1 LDGFDDTRIDH
12 DSRAAG
18 LQPMKVPRWVRLV
31 LNLLV
36 GGLVLAYL
44 VWQIDLSQTIDLI
57 GSAGLA
63 PFLGAIGIFLGTTV
77 LMALRWR
84 VLLAAK
90 GIQEPLPWLVKL
102 YFIGYA
108 AGQLL
113 PTSFGGDA
121 VRIVEHARRR
131 PDAKSEAAGAVLLER
146 FLGAVG
152 TLVLVALGLGLSF
165 GRYADISLFYWLEG
179 ALLAGALVGAVL
191 LFSERASRAL
201 ALLGPIGRML
211 RIDRVAGNVY
221 SAVHGYRHHVP
232 ALITVVGITLVVQT
246 TRICAIWLCG
256 KAVGVDLGPLPY
268 FVFAPLLFLVMLVP
282 FTVNGLGVREA
293 LFIGFMARFG
303 VDADAA
309 FATGLLFYAVTV
321 ATALPGA
328 FILLWRGARPL
339 FRGVRSA
346 SP

>member
-1 LDGFDDTRIDH
+1 
-12 DSRAAG
+12 
-18 LQPMKVPRWVRLV
+18 MKVPRWVRLV

-36 GGLVLAYL
+36 GGIVLAYL
-44 VWQIDLSQTIDLI
+44 VWQIDLSKTIDLI

-77 LMALRWR
+77 LMALRWW

-90 GIQEPLPWLVKL
+90 GIREPMPWLVKL

-113 PTSFGGDA
+113 PTAFGGDA

-131 PDAKSEAAGAVLLER
+131 PDAKSETAGAVLMER

-152 TLVLVALGLGLSF
+152 TLVLVALGLGLSLD
-165 GRYADISLFYWLEG
+165 RYVDISLFYWLEG
-179 ALLAGALVGAVL
+179 VMLACALVGAVL
-191 LFSERASRAL
+191 LFSERGSRAL
-201 ALLGPIGRML
+201 SFLEPIGRML
-211 RIDRVAGNVY
+211 RVDRIAGNLY
-221 SAVHGYRHHVP
+221 TAMHNYRHHVP
-232 ALITVVGITLVVQT
+232 ALVTVVGITLVVQT
-246 TRICAIWLCG
+246 TRILAIWLCG

-268 FVFAPLLFLVMLVP
+268 FVFVPLLFLVMLVP

-303 VDADAA
+303 VDADVA

-328 FILLWRGARPL
+328 FILLGRGAKPL
-339 FRGVRSA
+339 FTGARCS